1 MVLTQRQYAALVC
14 VSHRIQIFTMR
25 TLLIF
30 ILIAFYGDL
39 SAQPKRTRHFV
50 HAGVNYSAFRF
61 PNGQS
66 INENSFFGKDFSSK
80 VGYTFGYRIDKML
93 GTRLSYGVGLN
104 YTSASGKEYYYPS
117 TKDLAW
123 LLGFVPDE
131 SDGKILLTNSLNF
144 GFISLPVFAK
154 MKLPRGF
161 YVQGNIGLSCMA
173 LGKMETKAFAIKE
186 DGTQTN
192 FISASRGIKRSRY
205 GFRNGLPL
213 AVFGQMAVGKEFYIG
228 SRTCAIEV
236 SYLHDIS
243 TWRRPTFFDIYF
255 NTAFQSRIVSVD
267 FAVGINQWT
276 RRPIIG

>member
-1 MVLTQRQYAALVC
+1 
-14 VSHRIQIFTMR
+14 MR

-30 ILIAFYGDL
+30 VLIAFYGNL
-39 SAQPKRTRHFV
+39 VAQPKHTRHFV

-104 YTSASGKEYYYPS
+104 YTSAYGKEYSYPS
-117 TKDLAW
+117 KKHLMWIFGRLYEDK
-123 LLGFVPDE
+123 V
-131 SDGKILLTNSLNF
+131 LLTHSLSF

-154 MKLPRGF
+154 MKLPRRF
-161 YVQGNIGLSCMA
+161 YVQGSIGLSCMA
-173 LGKMETKAFAIKE
+173 LGKMEAKAFTIKD

-192 FISASRGIKRSRY
+192 FISVSRGIKHSRY
-205 GFRNGLPL
+205 GFLNGLPL
-213 AVFGQMAVGKEFYIG
+213 AVFGQLAVGKEFYIG
-228 SRTCAIEV
+228 NRTCALEM

-243 TWRRPTFFDIYF
+243 TWRRPTFFDIFF
-255 NTAFQSRIVSVD
+255 NTAFQRRIVSVD
-267 FAVGINQWT
+267 FAVGINKWT
-276 RRPIIG
+276 RRPLIGWT